1 MREGNF
7 SEFCA
12 QCKHLQSSLTCLGVD
27 WVAGTRRLIPWVIRD
42 GMLYI
47 NNSRIIPRPDTGSNI
62 LKDINNCSIACLN
75 TDITKIVCVANH
87 TNDFTCLLVTS
98 CKHLQRI
105 VKNKP
110 FWPRLLFTMFITS
123 WTVEDKKLN
132 QISDIKCSQI
142 LGVLILTGVGV
153 NTQPQTT
160 VRKKC

>member
-1 MREGNF
+1 
-7 SEFCA
+7 
-12 QCKHLQSSLTCLGVD
+12 
-27 WVAGTRRLIPWVIRD
+27 
-42 GMLYI
+42 MLYI

-98 CKHLQRI
+98 CKHLHRI

-110 FWPRLLFTMFITS
+110 TILTKIVVHNVHHF
-123 WTVEDKKLN
+123 VGDKKLN